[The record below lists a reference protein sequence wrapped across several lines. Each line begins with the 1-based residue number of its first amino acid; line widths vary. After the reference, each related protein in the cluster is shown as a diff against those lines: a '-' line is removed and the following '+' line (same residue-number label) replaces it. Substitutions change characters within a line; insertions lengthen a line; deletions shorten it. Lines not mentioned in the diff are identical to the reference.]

1 MELGGPLARHPDLL
15 TTLTGVGTS
24 DLNPDSRVL
33 RMHVIPNLSNSG
45 DNNILMME
53 HDGLLPSILKI
64 TTLYLSEGAREV
76 ASAYLVNI
84 APSPSSPIE
93 LAQNDKVY

>member
-1 MELGGPLARHPDLL
+1 
-15 TTLTGVGTS
+15 
-24 DLNPDSRVL
+24 
-33 RMHVIPNLSNSG
+33 
-45 DNNILMME
+45 MME